1 MAREI
6 WVEYTENDAMVC
18 ARCEN
23 AVFLE
28 DSITGKLKL
37 FCDVKCM
44 NNENGKCPKFKP
56 MEGLNER
63 GI

>member
-1 MAREI
+1 MA
-6 WVEYTENDAMVC
+6 WN
-18 ARCEN
+18 RCEN

-28 DSITGKLKL
+28 DSITGKLKLFKLKL